1 MTSAALDIALV
12 DARTHPFA
20 MQPACSQ
27 SLRLVRILPR
37 GGTHRGGILVHIAS
51 DPKRQG
57 FAAASDPKCA
67 FGNRHVRA
75 TVINATLLS
84 CIAPAINLSDPLLS
98 LAHGSRGSSLLR
110 RTMALEVTMDGVSF
124 SASQMQFTYYDAD
137 SVSIVA
143 TINPSGGPRF
153 GGTMVRF
160 GAASNVADYQ
170 GAVWEAVG
178 VGTVNTTDVLTP
190 ISGLG
195 CRFGAR
201 TAFVRAMMTNQEVR
215 AMMTNQEGW
224 ARPTRIVRDHR

>member
-1 MTSAALDIALV
+1 
-12 DARTHPFA
+12 
-20 MQPACSQ
+20 
-27 SLRLVRILPR
+27 
-37 GGTHRGGILVHIAS
+37 
-51 DPKRQG
+51 
-57 FAAASDPKCA
+57 
-67 FGNRHVRA
+67 
-75 TVINATLLS
+75 
-84 CIAPAINLSDPLLS
+84 
-98 LAHGSRGSSLLR
+98 
-110 RTMALEVTMDGVSF
+110 MALEVTMDGVSF

-190 ISGLG
+190 KSGRG
-195 CRFGAR
+195 CRFGAS

>member
-1 MTSAALDIALV
+1 M
-12 DARTHPFA
+12 
-20 MQPACSQ
+20 
-27 SLRLVRILPR
+27 PR
-37 GGTHRGGILVHIAS
+37 
-51 DPKRQG
+51 
-57 FAAASDPKCA
+57 
-67 FGNRHVRA
+67 
-75 TVINATLLS
+75 
-84 CIAPAINLSDPLLS
+84 
-98 LAHGSRGSSLLR
+98 
-110 RTMALEVTMDGVSF
+110 

-190 ISGLG
+190 ISGRG
-195 CRFGAR
+195 CRFGAS
-201 TAFVRAMMTNQEVR
+201 TAFVR

-224 ARPTRIVRDHR
+224 ARRRIVRGPSLTLFGHRLDASPSATLLAATTDATASATAVTASAVSTSLSAVSTL